1 MKSPIRPVDDD
12 ARAVVRD
19 LIQAARFAALSYL
32 DLETGAPMVSR
43 IALVEG
49 PAQEPLSLIS
59 DLSHHSAA
67 LQKLP
72 VCSLL
77 IGEPGAK
84 GDPLTYP
91 RLSLQAKAD
100 FVRHGDPDHA
110 RLAQAFLAKQP
121 KAKLYIGFADFALV
135 RFTPLGGH
143 LNGGFGKA
151 YILEGSDILPERQ
164 DPAC

>member
-1 MKSPIRPVDDD
+1 M
-12 ARAVVRD
+12 VRD
-19 LIQAARFAALSYL
+19 VMQSARFAALSFT
-32 DLETGAPMVSR
+32 DPDTGAPMVSR

-49 PAQEPLSLIS
+49 PDRIPLSLIS
-59 DLSHHSAA
+59 DLSQHSAA
-67 LQKLP
+67 LQKMP

-91 RLSLQAKAD
+91 RLSLQAEAG
-100 FVRHGDPDHA
+100 FVRHGDVAHA

-135 RFTPLGGH
+135 RFTPLGAH

-151 YILEGSDILPERQ
+151 YVLDASDLTNTP
-164 DPAC
+164 

>member
-1 MKSPIRPVDDD
+1 MTSPLRPVDDT
-12 ARAVVRD
+12 ARALVRD
-19 LIQAARFAALSYL
+19 LMAKARFAALSFL
-32 DLETGAPMVSR
+32 DPDTGAPMISR

-49 PAQEPLSLIS
+49 PDQTPLSLIS

-67 LQKLP
+67 LQKQP

-77 IGEPGAK
+77 IGEPEAK

-91 RLSLQAKAD
+91 RLSLQAEAT
-100 FVRHGDPDHA
+100 FVRHAEPEHA
-110 RLAQAFLAKQP
+110 QLAQAFLAKQP

-135 RFTPLGGH
+135 QFTPLGAH

-151 YILEGSDILPERQ
+151 YLLEASDISAALRRPV
-164 DPAC
+164 A